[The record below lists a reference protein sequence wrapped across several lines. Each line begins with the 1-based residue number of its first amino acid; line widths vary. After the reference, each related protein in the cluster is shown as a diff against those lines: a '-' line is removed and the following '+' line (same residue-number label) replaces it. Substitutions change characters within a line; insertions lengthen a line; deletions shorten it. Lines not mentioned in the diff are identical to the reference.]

1 MKGITAY
8 GVYLPRLRLN
18 RQAMVEA
25 NAWFDS
31 SLKGLGKGERSIC
44 NWDEDTITMAVEAG
58 IDCLSA
64 LQDKSLSGL
73 NLASTTAPF
82 VDRQNSVLVA
92 EAMNLNSQIRTMDIG
107 SSQRAATSALIAG
120 LESARPGNEMIIA
133 SEHRRT
139 KAGSRAEMLWGDGA
153 AALTVGDDEVIA
165 QCLAVATNSVDFVD
179 HYRGEG
185 SDFDYDWEE
194 RWIRDEGWLKLV
206 PDAVAAALQKA
217 GVAASDVDHMIVPAH
232 MRRVPESV
240 AKRCGVNAEA
250 VTDPLMH
257 NVGQC
262 GVAHPLLM
270 LCSALANA
278 EAGQIILVTGF
289 GQGADALVF
298 EVTAAIAN
306 TQPGLG
312 VAGWLDKGVQESNYA
327 KLLTYTGVVEREYG
341 KRAELDRSPV
351 LTAQYR
357 NRRGVTGFVGG
368 RCTRCG
374 TVQFPKSNYCVNPNC
389 GAKDTQEDH
398 PMSGV
403 QGVVKTWTADRLVF
417 SMDPPAYF
425 GLVEFEGGGRTM
437 VDFTEVDPD
446 TFDVGTATTMRFRVK
461 FVDER
466 RGMRQYF
473 WKAAPA

>member
-153 AALTVGDDEVIA
+153 AALT
-165 QCLAVATNSVDFVD
+165 
-179 HYRGEG
+179 
-185 SDFDYDWEE
+185 
-194 RWIRDEGWLKLV
+194 
-206 PDAVAAALQKA
+206 
-217 GVAASDVDHMIVPAH
+217 
-232 MRRVPESV
+232 
-240 AKRCGVNAEA
+240 
-250 VTDPLMH
+250 
-257 NVGQC
+257 
-262 GVAHPLLM
+262 
-270 LCSALANA
+270 
-278 EAGQIILVTGF
+278 
-289 GQGADALVF
+289 
-298 EVTAAIAN
+298 
-306 TQPGLG
+306 
-312 VAGWLDKGVQESNYA
+312 
-327 KLLTYTGVVEREYG
+327 
-341 KRAELDRSPV
+341 
-351 LTAQYR
+351 
-357 NRRGVTGFVGG
+357 G
-368 RCTRCG
+368 R
-374 TVQFPKSNYCVNPNC
+374 
-389 GAKDTQEDH
+389 
-398 PMSGV
+398 
-403 QGVVKTWTADRLVF
+403 
-417 SMDPPAYF
+417 
-425 GLVEFEGGGRTM
+425 
-437 VDFTEVDPD
+437 
-446 TFDVGTATTMRFRVK
+446 
-461 FVDER
+461 
-466 RGMRQYF
+466 
-473 WKAAPA
+473 

>member
-1 MKGITAY
+1 MPGITAF
-8 GVYLPRLRLN
+8 GAYLPRRRLQ
-18 RQAMVEA
+18 RSVIAEA
-25 NAWFDS
+25 NTWFDS
-31 SLKGLGKGERSIC
+31 SLKGHARGERTMC
-44 NWDEDTITMAVEAG
+44 NWDEDPVTMAVEAVRDMRVADD
-58 IDCLSA
+58 IDVLMM
-64 LQDKSLSGL
+64 
-73 NLASTTAPF
+73 ASTTAPF
-82 VDRQNSVLVA
+82 ADRQNAGIIA
-92 EAMNLNSQIRTMDIG
+92 EALNIAGNLRTMDIG
-107 SSQRAATSALIAG
+107 GSQRAGTSALMSGLDSAAAG
-120 LESARPGNEMIIA
+120 NTVVVAAAEQRKT
-133 SEHRRT
+133 R
-139 KAGSRAEMLWGDGA
+139 AGSPMEMLTGDGA
-153 AALTVGDDEVIA
+153 AAIQLGGGEEIATLKGAATVSTDFIDHFRASGDD
-165 QCLAVATNSVDFVD
+165 
-179 HYRGEG
+179 Y
-185 SDFDYDWEE
+185 DYDWEE

-217 GVAASDVDHMIVPAH
+217 GVAASEVDHMIVPAH

-403 QGVVKTWTADRLVF
+403 PGVVKTWTADRLVF